1 MQVRRIFSFL
11 FLFSWLERKMSSFS
25 QMWYLSL
32 PAVPSEVYLTKRY
45 VNTSSFPYKNAQITD
60 IYGIYAV
67 KSRVNNV
74 VNYALL
80 ELTLTPVV
88 QFFLTNIIW
97 FLILLSIAKKLCQ
110 NIIFWI
116 LCWPFT
122 RQSMSDDIWW
132 AAVSSS
138 HQRYQCAKRCSFP
151 CETSFLEPISIRL
164 SPINA

>member
-1 MQVRRIFSFL
+1 MANVDPPTYLSITNVVVLKTLIIAILGYQASASDFQFSL
-11 FLFSWLERKMSSFS
+11 SLLVTGEKMSSFS

-88 QFFLTNIIW
+88 QFFDKYYLVSHSALNCEEAMSKYNILDLMLTIYPTINERW
-97 FLILLSIAKKLCQ
+97 H
-110 NIIFWI
+110 
-116 LCWPFT
+116 T
-122 RQSMSDDIWW
+122 
-132 AAVSSS
+132 VS
-138 HQRYQCAKRCSFP
+138 RC
-151 CETSFLEPISIRL
+151 
-164 SPINA
+164 

>member
-11 FLFSWLERKMSSFS
+11 FLFSWLERKTSSFS

-97 FLILLSIAKKLCQ
+97 FLILLSIVKKLCQ

-151 CETSFLEPISIRL
+151 FETSFLEPISIRL